1 MAKTQRRKNI
11 SRKRMGGSPYYNSS
25 TKTYFREY
33 ASAFSEF
40 PYDIPKETESLILT
54 SVRFTTI
61 PDSIGKLTNLKK
73 LRLSMYEIKY
83 LSPEIQKLPKLEEFS
98 ISESIIEEFP
108 DIVLK
113 LTKLKRLDMANNK
126 ITKIPNEIDQL
137 INLEELNVSGNYLI
151 TKIPDTIGN
160 LTKLKTLK
168 VHYNILT
175 EIPDTIGNLTNLET
189 LYLNNNK
196 ITKIPDII
204 GNLTKLKILN
214 LGYNKLKYLPDTIGN
229 LTELKSIYVQVNE
242 LVTLPQS
249 MAKLNNLSDYVD
261 FSKNPYKYI
270 PENVQKNLAKHL
282 TFLPKPFPTDDW
294 VSVFNAH
301 QMYKKTDRP
310 FHKMLNNDV
319 SSHIFSFLEPQ
330 QQEEILKSQGVD
342 GGKRKTRKTHK
353 RKS

>member
-1 MAKTQRRKNI
+1 MAKTSRRKNI
-11 SRKRMGGSPYYNSS
+11 SRKRMGGSPYYNPS

-73 LRLSMYEIKY
+73 LHLSMYELKY
-83 LSPEIQKLPKLEEFS
+83 LSPEIQKLTKLEDFG
-98 ISESIIEEFP
+98 ISQSTIEEFP

-204 GNLTKLKILN
+204 GNLTKLKMLN

-229 LTELKSIYVQVNE
+229 LTELNRLYLQFNE

-249 MAKLNNLSDYVD
+249 MSKLNNLSDNVD

-319 SSHIFSFLEPQ
+319 SSHIFSFLEPR
-330 QQEEILKSQGVD
+330 QQEEILKSHGV
-342 GGKRKTRKTHK
+342 GGRKRKTKTRRYK
-353 RKS
+353 

>member
-1 MAKTQRRKNI
+1 MAKTSRRKNI
-11 SRKRMGGSPYYNSS
+11 SRKRIGGSPYYDPS
-25 TKTYFREY
+25 TKTYCREY

-73 LRLSMYEIKY
+73 LHLSMYELKY
-83 LSPEIQKLPKLEEFS
+83 LSPEIQKLTKLEDFG
-98 ISESIIEEFP
+98 ISQSTIEEFP

-113 LTKLKRLDMANNK
+113 LTNLKRLYLAHSR
-126 ITKIPNEIDQL
+126 ITKIPDEIDKL
-137 INLEELNVSGNYLI
+137 INLEDLNVSSNYLI

-160 LTKLKTLK
+160 LTKLKTLQ
-168 VHYNILT
+168 VDYNILT

-196 ITKIPDII
+196 LTKIPDTI
-204 GNLTKLKILN
+204 GNLTKLKMLN

-229 LTELKSIYVQVNE
+229 LTELKSLYIQVNE

-249 MAKLNNLSDYVD
+249 MAKLNNLSNNVD

-282 TFLPKPFPTDDW
+282 TFLPKPFPTDEW
-294 VSVFNAH
+294 VTNFNAH
-301 QMYKKTDRP
+301 QMYKKTNRP
-310 FHKMLNNDV
+310 FHKKLNNDV
-319 SSHIFSFLEPQ
+319 TSHIFSFLEPR
-330 QQEEILKSQGVD
+330 QQEEILKSHGVD